1 MTFMIIGLLAI
12 IGLVVVGLFLPV
24 LLLPAVIL
32 AVLWVVFAVRAARSA
47 GDPGSV

>member
-1 MTFMIIGLLAI
+1 MTIVIVGLLAL

-24 LLLPAVIL
+24 LLIPAVII
-32 AVLWVVFAVRAARSA
+32 AVIWVVFAIRSARAA